1 MKPGTKLALDLGPLI
16 LFFVANW
23 IGGKYGG
30 ETNGVY
36 FGTAVFMVAV
46 AAAMLAQWILVRKLS
61 PITIVTGVFV
71 AIFGGLTL
79 WYREQ
84 AFIQIKVTLI
94 NALFGAV
101 LLGGLAFGRS
111 YLKLVMDTALHMP
124 DAAWRTL
131 TLRWGLFFIG
141 LALCN
146 EVLRHALDWDRWL
159 AFKTFGILP
168 LTLLF
173 AFANA
178 PFMAKHMHD
187 EEAKPQG

>member
-1 MKPGTKLALDLGPLI
+1 MNTGTKLALDLGPLV
-16 LFFVANW
+16 LFFAANW
-23 IGGKYGG
+23 FGGK
-30 ETNGVY
+30 ENGV
-36 FGTAVFMVAV
+36 FLGTAVFMVAV
-46 AAAMLAQWILVRKLS
+46 AVALAAQWWLARKLS
-61 PITIVTGVFV
+61 PVTLISAVFV
-71 AIFGGLTL
+71 AVFGALTL
-79 WYREQ
+79 WYHEQ

-111 YLKLVMDTALHMP
+111 YLKLVMDSAMHMP

-131 TLRWGLFFIG
+131 TLRWGLFFIA

-146 EVLRHALDWDRWL
+146 EFLRHSLDWDRWL

-187 EEAKPQG
+187 EEAKRQG